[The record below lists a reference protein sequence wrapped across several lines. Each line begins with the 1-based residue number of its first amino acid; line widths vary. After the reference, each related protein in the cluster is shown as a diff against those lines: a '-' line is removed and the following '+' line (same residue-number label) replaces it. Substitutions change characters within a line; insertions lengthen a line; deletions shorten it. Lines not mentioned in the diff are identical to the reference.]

1 MGDEV
6 EVTRTGDGLDHGNT
20 LVLPDVKV
28 RFQIAP
34 GTAAGLGV
42 DGAEYVLLISGTEIG
57 RGTTN
62 ADGEIPLPARAVADR
77 TLTVRI
83 FETEYAFEMHPGL
96 QPIDDLDG
104 RQKRLD
110 VLGYM
115 TGYQR
120 GAIESDAPDDG
131 RDGARTQQSINNLQA
146 DSDIAVDGDIGPQ
159 TLRALRAGMNE

>member
-6 EVTRTGDGLDHGNT
+6 DVTRTADDLDHGNT

-34 GTAAGLGV
+34 GTASGLGI

-57 RGTTN
+57 RDRTN
-62 ADGEIPLPARAVADR
+62 ADGEIALPLRAVMDR

-83 FETEYAFEMHPGL
+83 FETEYAFEIHPGL
-96 QPIDDLDG
+96 QAIDTRRG
-104 RQKRLD
+104 QQKRLD
-110 VLGYM
+110 IAGYM

-120 GAIESDAPDDG
+120 SAVGSDEPDDG
-131 RDGARTQQSINNLQA
+131 TDGTRTQQSILNLQA
-146 DSDIAVDGDIGPQ
+146 DSDIGVDGDIGPQ
-159 TLRALRAGMNE
+159 TLGAIRTAMNE